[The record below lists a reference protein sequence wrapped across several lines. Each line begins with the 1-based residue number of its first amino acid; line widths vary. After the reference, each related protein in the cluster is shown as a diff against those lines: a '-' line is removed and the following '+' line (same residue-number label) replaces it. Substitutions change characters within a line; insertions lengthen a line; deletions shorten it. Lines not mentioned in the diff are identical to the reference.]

1 MQHNVQPVFDIHVP
15 TDIFVFQLTLSLNIN
30 MLIILSLSETDCMW
44 LVNTLLTILYT
55 VQLYLSIIISDQS
68 QL

>member
-44 LVNTLLTILYT
+44 LVNTLLTILYR
-55 VQLYLSIIISDQS
+55 VQLYLHIIISDQS